1 LTGTEARPQPVP
13 NDEYLRT
20 GRGRTPVAGR
30 DPFSGLMY
38 ADLADSVRS
47 GTGPLSFGVVWPR
60 AGRRASAR

>member
-1 LTGTEARPQPVP
+1 
-13 NDEYLRT
+13 
-20 GRGRTPVAGR
+20 
-30 DPFSGLMY
+30 MY